1 MTITCSIWARNVS
14 KFAAVKIFN
23 PSGSSAS
30 SLVSVSSGTLSTL
43 LVLKKSQ

>member
-1 MTITCSIWARNVS
+1 MTITCSVWDRNGS

-30 SLVSVSSGTLSTL
+30 SLVSVSSGTLSTS
-43 LVLKKSQ
+43 LVLKESQ